1 MKNLQ
6 FKNKLVLLM
15 SIPLIVSA
23 LLIADELSQA
33 WVNAV
38 DSENL
43 VANMSLTRMNSEL
56 VHELQKERGATAGF
70 IGSKGQVFAAAL
82 SKQRA
87 QTDIAKSH
95 WEAFIIE
102 NPIDDAEQ
110 KELAHYV
117 QSELKTL
124 ASVRNSVDSL
134 NVSLKDALAYYT
146 EINKSL
152 LTSAEITAR
161 ESKDVELT
169 RYSIAYSSYLQSK
182 ERAGIE
188 RAVLSNVFG
197 ADKFA
202 PGLYSRFI
210 TLVTEQDTYMRTFS
224 GLAKPS
230 MIKDLSA
237 MASSSAVKEVMRLRA
252 LAKEKEA
259 DGGFAVDAKYWFSQ
273 ATDRINQLKV
283 MEDAIAT
290 DLINIAKSHEQ
301 TAFIKLVI
309 LIGLL
314 ILILA
319 SSLILTTK
327 IMKQLNRQVR
337 SLVEVM
343 KAVIDENDLT
353 KRVTVYSEDE
363 LGQVAIGL
371 NKTLSNFS
379 DSMSRLGQ
387 SCNTLVG
394 IAKETSD
401 VANRSIVKLV
411 AQQQKTTQVAAAV
424 EELTSAVQQ
433 VAGNTQHS
441 AEQANQASAIA
452 HEGHDVVRAS
462 VESVNQLAGD
472 VQQLS
477 DLISKLHASSIN
489 ISNVVE
495 VINNVSDQT
504 GLLALNAAI
513 EAARAGEQGRGF
525 AVVADEVRTLAQ
537 RTQTSTT
544 EIAAIIQDLQSE
556 VEAAFT
562 LVEANHEK
570 MTHTVERTNNVEH
583 SLEQIVLSVN
593 EITNVANQIASASD
607 EQSHVLKD
615 VSSSITDIDSN
626 STEISSAASEIGSAA
641 DNLLAMANQLENM
654 VKAYRV

>member
-82 SKQRA
+82 SKQRV
-87 QTDIAKSH
+87 QTNTAKSH
-95 WEAFIIE
+95 WEAFINE
-102 NPIDDAEQ
+102 NPIDDVEL
-110 KELAHYV
+110 KELVRQV
-117 QSELKTL
+117 QSELTTL

-134 NVSLKDALAYYT
+134 GVSLKDALAYYT
-146 EINKSL
+146 GINKSL

-169 RYSIAYSSYLQSK
+169 RYAIAYSSYLQSK

-237 MASSSAVKEVMRLRA
+237 MESSSAVKEVMRLRA

-273 ATDRINQLKV
+273 ATDRINQLKA
-283 MEDAIAT
+283 MEDAIAA
-290 DLINIAKSHEQ
+290 DLINIAKSHEH
-301 TAFIKLVI
+301 TAFIKLGI

-314 ILILA
+314 ILVLA
-319 SSLILTTK
+319 SSLILTTR
-327 IMKQLNRQVR
+327 IMKQLNRQVH

-363 LGQVAIGL
+363 LGQVALGL

-394 IAKETSD
+394 IAKDTSD
-401 VANRSIVKLV
+401 VASRSIVKLV

-544 EIAAIIQDLQSE
+544 EIATIIQDLQSE

-607 EQSHVLKD
+607 EQSHVLRD

-654 VKAYRV
+654 VKVYRV